1 MTWSPFARV
10 QQTPE
15 ELAERAQQ
23 QADAQRRAK
32 DERIDQQI
40 RHAVTR
46 ALAEPTINQQIRD
59 RAAGRNRPTVRDRL
73 FGRAETDNGPES
85 A

>member
-1 MTWSPFARV
+1 MPWSPFARV

-40 RHAVTR
+40 RAAVTR
-46 ALAEPTINQQIRD
+46 ALAEPSLSDQIRN
-59 RAAGRNRPTVRDRL
+59 AAGRRGRHADRL
-73 FGRAETDNGPES
+73 FGPAETDDGPE
-85 A
+85 AP